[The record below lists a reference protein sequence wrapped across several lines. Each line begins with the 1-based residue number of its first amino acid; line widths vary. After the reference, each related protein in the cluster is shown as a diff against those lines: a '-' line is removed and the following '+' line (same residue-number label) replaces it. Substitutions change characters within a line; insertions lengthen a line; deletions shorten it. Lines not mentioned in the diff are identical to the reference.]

1 LEQVLTRQQGELV
14 ALERRLVLRVR
25 DVLAQSDGAPADLER
40 LASLVNE
47 MDELFLLVVVG
58 EYNSGKS
65 TFINA
70 LLGDEV
76 FAMGD
81 LPTTRAISILR
92 YGEAGPPESIG
103 NHLLLYH
110 YPLEVLR
117 DLDIV
122 DTPGTNSIER
132 MEEEITR
139 EFVPRADLV
148 LFVTSLLQPLT
159 ASELDFLTHIRQWG
173 KKVVFVVNGIDRRNT
188 DEQLDRVR
196 DYLTREVTARLGAA
210 SPSLYFISA
219 LQALRGKVPDREQRP
234 QQDSSTGRNAGA
246 QPIDPRNEYSALERY
261 ILETL
266 REKERVRL
274 KLLTPLGVLRHV
286 LKGNV
291 AGLDE
296 RLRVVQEDARVLRSI
311 RDQLAAYS
319 KEMRTDSERYLIE
332 TRNVLYELERR
343 GRSWFE
349 RTIRIGNAFFL
360 RNKDAVE
367 NRFRAEVVQDAS
379 QAIEGVLHRMVDWTV
394 QRNLKLW
401 RTVFSELDAHTSRLR
416 DSGALAPHGDTEF
429 QYNREELFARL
440 REPVERR
447 LDEFDT
453 EGEAREI
460 VTSVREAV
468 MSAFGVNVL
477 AIGLGGIFIAAFTT
491 AALDFTGVLTATIFA
506 IAGWLIIPARRR
518 HLINEFEQKIS
529 KLNEDLA
536 ALLRTKFEEQL
547 TRYEHQ
553 LLEVVAPYER
563 FLETERTKLESG
575 LKELREGER
584 EVAALE
590 RRVLDTFPE
599 EELTDSGVGARGAGL
614 DESADRGRP

>member
-1 LEQVLTRQQGELV
+1 
-14 ALERRLVLRVR
+14 
-25 DVLAQSDGAPADLER
+25 
-40 LASLVNE
+40 
-47 MDELFLLVVVG
+47 
-58 EYNSGKS
+58 
-65 TFINA
+65 
-70 LLGDEV
+70 
-76 FAMGD
+76 
-81 LPTTRAISILR
+81 
-92 YGEAGPPESIG
+92 
-103 NHLLLYH
+103 
-110 YPLEVLR
+110 
-117 DLDIV
+117 
-122 DTPGTNSIER
+122 
-132 MEEEITR
+132 
-139 EFVPRADLV
+139 DLV

-173 KKVVFVVNGIDRRNT
+173 KKVVFVVNGIDRRNS

-196 DYLTREVTARLGAA
+196 EYLTREVTARLGASA
-210 SPSLYFISA
+210 PSLYFISA
-219 LQALRGKVPDREQRP
+219 LQALRGKVADGQQRP
-234 QQDSSTGRNAGA
+234 QQNSPPTRNAVSA
-246 QPIDPRNEYSALERY
+246 TPDPHNEYSALERY
-261 ILETL
+261 VLETL
-266 REKERVRL
+266 RENERVRL

-291 AGLDE
+291 AALEG
-296 RLRVVQEDARVLRSI
+296 RLTVVQEDARVLRSI
-311 RDQLAAYS
+311 REQLTAYS

-332 TRNVLYELERR
+332 MRNVLYELERR

-367 NRFRAEVVQDAS
+367 NRFRVEVVQDAPL
-379 QAIEGVLHRMVDWTV
+379 AIEGVLHRMVDWTV

-401 RTVFSELDAHTSRLR
+401 RTVFGELDAHTSRLR
-416 DSGALAPHGDTEF
+416 ESGALAPHGDTEF

-440 REPVERR
+440 REPVEKR

-460 VTSVREAV
+460 VTSVKEAV

-518 HLINEFEQKIS
+518 HLVREFEEKIS

-536 ALLRTKFEEQL
+536 TLLRTKFEEQL
-547 TRYEHQ
+547 TRYERQ

-575 LKELREGER
+575 LKSLREAER
-584 EVAALE
+584 EVAVLE
-590 RRVLDTFPE
+590 RRVVDTFPE
-599 EELTDSGVGARGAGL
+599 EQVATLRTAAELGR
-614 DESADRGRP
+614 DEGIHPDGSAA

>member
-1 LEQVLTRQQGELV
+1 LEQVLTRQQGALV
-14 ALERRLVLRVR
+14 ALERKLVLQVR
-25 DVLAQSDGAPADLER
+25 DALTQSEGSREDIDR
-40 LASLVNE
+40 LASLVHE

-92 YGEAGPPESIG
+92 YGQAGPAEKIG
-103 NHLLLYH
+103 ENVQLYH
-110 YPLEVLR
+110 YPLEVLH

-132 MEEEITR
+132 MEEAITR
-139 EFVPRADLV
+139 EFVPRADLL

-159 ASELDFLTHIRQWG
+159 ASELDFLTHIREWG

-188 DEQLDRVR
+188 DEQLTRVR
-196 DYLTREVTARLGAA
+196 DYLTREVTTRLSVNAPA
-210 SPSLYFISA
+210 IYFISA
-219 LQALRGKVPDREQRP
+219 LQALRGKLGQGAATPDP
-234 QQDSSTGRNAGA
+234 K
-246 QPIDPRNEYSALERY
+246 NEYADLERY
-261 ILETL
+261 VLETL
-266 REKERVRL
+266 RETERVRL
-274 KLLTPLGVLRHV
+274 KLLTPLGVLTHV

-291 AGLDE
+291 ATLDG
-296 RLRVVQEDARVLRSI
+296 RLAVVQADASVLRSI
-311 RDQLAAYS
+311 RDQLEAYS

-332 TRNVLYELERR
+332 MRNVLYELERR

-349 RTIRIGNAFFL
+349 RTIRIGNAFVL

-367 NRFRAEVVQDAS
+367 NRFRAEVVQESPQQVEA
-379 QAIEGVLHRMVDWTV
+379 VVHRMVDWTV
-394 QRNLKLW
+394 DRNLRLW
-401 RTVFSELDAHTSRLR
+401 RAVFSELDAHTARLR
-416 DSGALAPHGDTEF
+416 ASGALAPQGDTEF
-429 QYNREELFARL
+429 RYNREELFSRL

-453 EGEAREI
+453 EREAREI
-460 VTSVREAV
+460 VTSVKEAV
-468 MSAFGVNVL
+468 MSAFGVNIL
-477 AIGLGGIFIAAFTT
+477 AIGLGGIFIAVFTT

-506 IAGWLIIPARRR
+506 IAGWMIIPARRR
-518 HLINEFEQKIS
+518 HLIKEFEEKIS
-529 KLNEDLA
+529 KLNADLA
-536 ALLRTKFEEQL
+536 ELLRAKFEEQL
-547 TRYEHQ
+547 TRYERQ

-575 LKELREGER
+575 LEAMRGAQA

-590 RRVLDTFPE
+590 HRVAETFPE
-599 EELTDSGVGARGAGL
+599 EAALR
-614 DESADRGRP
+614 

>member
-1 LEQVLTRQQGELV
+1 MEQVLTRQQGELV

-25 DVLAQSDGAPADLER
+25 DVLAQADGARADVER

-70 LLGDEV
+70 ILGDEV

-92 YGEAGPPESIG
+92 YGEAGPPESIDE
-103 NHLLLYH
+103 HVQLYH

-159 ASELDFLTHIRQWG
+159 ASELDFLTHIREWG
-173 KKVVFVVNGIDRRNT
+173 KKVVFVVNGIDRRNS

-196 DYLTREVTARLGAA
+196 EYLTREVSVRLGASA
-210 SPSLYFISA
+210 PSLYFISA
-219 LQALRGKVPDREQRP
+219 LQALRGKLSARTGQTPG
-234 QQDSSTGRNAGA
+234 DSTTLDS
-246 QPIDPRNEYSALERY
+246 RNEYSGLERY
-261 ILETL
+261 VLETL
-266 REKERVRL
+266 RETERVRL

-291 AGLDE
+291 STMAA
-296 RLRVVQEDARVLRSI
+296 RLLVVDEDANVLRSI
-311 RDQLAAYS
+311 REQLLAYS
-319 KEMRTDSERYLIE
+319 NEMRSDSERYLIE
-332 TRNVLYELERR
+332 MRNVLYELERR

-349 RTIRIGNAFFL
+349 RTIRIGNAFLL

-367 NRFRAEVVQDAS
+367 NRFRAEVVQDTP
-379 QAIEGVLHRMVDWTV
+379 QAVEAVVHRMVDWTV

-401 RTVFSELDAHTSRLR
+401 RTVFAELDAHTTRLR
-416 DSGALAPHGDTEF
+416 ESGALAPHGDTEF
-429 QYNREELFARL
+429 EYNREELFARL

-453 EGEAREI
+453 EREAREI

-477 AIGLGGIFIAAFTT
+477 AIGLGGIFLAVFTT
-491 AALDFTGVLTATIFA
+491 AALDVTGVLTATLFA

-518 HLINEFEQKIS
+518 QLIQDFEKKIG
-529 KLNEDLA
+529 KLNDDLA
-536 ALLRTKFEEQL
+536 ALLRATFEEQL
-547 TRYEHQ
+547 TRYERQ
-553 LLEVVAPYER
+553 LLEVLAPYER
-563 FLETERTKLESG
+563 FLDTERKKLDTG
-575 LKELREGER
+575 LTALREAER
-584 EVAALE
+584 DVSALE
-590 RRVLDTFPE
+590 RRVVETFPE
-599 EELTDSGVGARGAGL
+599 DQLAPR
-614 DESADRGRP
+614 

>member
-1 LEQVLTRQQGELV
+1 MEQVLTRQQGELV

-25 DVLAQSDGAPADLER
+25 DVLAQSDAARADLDR

-92 YGEAGPPESIG
+92 YGEAGPPEAIG
-103 NHLLLYH
+103 EHLQLFH

-139 EFVPRADLV
+139 EFVPRADLI

-159 ASELDFLTHIRQWG
+159 ASELDFLTHIREWG
-173 KKVVFVVNGIDRRNT
+173 KKVVFVVNGIDRRNS

-196 DYLTREVTARLGAA
+196 DYLTREVTARLGASA
-210 SPSLYFISA
+210 PSLYFISA
-219 LQALRGKVPDREQRP
+219 LHALRGKLAARPEQS
-234 QQDSSTGRNAGA
+234 QDSRAAPPTDS
-246 QPIDPRNEYSALERY
+246 RNEYLALERY
-261 ILETL
+261 VLETL
-266 REKERVRL
+266 RETERVRL

-291 AGLDE
+291 STMAA
-296 RLRVVQEDARVLRSI
+296 RLLVVDEDANVLRSI
-311 RDQLAAYS
+311 REQLLAYS

-332 TRNVLYELERR
+332 MRNVLYELERR

-367 NRFRAEVVQDAS
+367 NRFRAEVVQDTP
-379 QAIEGVLHRMVDWTV
+379 QAIESVVHRMVDWTV

-401 RTVFSELDAHTSRLR
+401 RSVFAELDAHTTRLR
-416 DSGALAPHGDTEF
+416 DAGALAPDGDTEF

-453 EGEAREI
+453 EREAREI
-460 VTSVREAV
+460 VTSVKEAV

-477 AIGLGGIFIAAFTT
+477 AIGLGGIFLAVFTT
-491 AALDFTGVLTATIFA
+491 AALDFTGVLTATLFA

-518 HLINEFEQKIS
+518 QLMSDFEAKIA
-529 KLNEDLA
+529 KLNDDLA
-536 ALLRTKFEEQL
+536 ALLRTTFEEQL
-547 TRYEHQ
+547 TRYERQ
-553 LLEVVAPYER
+553 LLEVLAPYER
-563 FLETERTKLESG
+563 FLDTERKKLETG
-575 LKELREGER
+575 LNALREAER
-584 EVAALE
+584 EVGALE
-590 RRVLDTFPE
+590 RRVLETFPE
-599 EELTDSGVGARGAGL
+599 EQLAAR
-614 DESADRGRP
+614 

>member
-1 LEQVLTRQQGELV
+1 
-14 ALERRLVLRVR
+14 
-25 DVLAQSDGAPADLER
+25 
-40 LASLVNE
+40 

-92 YGEAGPPESIG
+92 YGKAGPPETIG
-103 NHLLLYH
+103 EHVQLYH

-132 MEEEITR
+132 MEEAITR
-139 EFVPRADLV
+139 EFVPRADLL

-159 ASELDFLTHIRQWG
+159 ASELDFLTHIREWG
-173 KKVVFVVNGIDRRNT
+173 KKVVFVVNGIDRRNS
-188 DEQLDRVR
+188 DDQLTRVR
-196 DYLTREVTARLGAA
+196 EYLTREVTTRLGVATPA
-210 SPSLYFISA
+210 VYFISA
-219 LQALRGKVPDREQRP
+219 LQALRAKTGKGE
-234 QQDSSTGRNAGA
+234 ST
-246 QPIDPRNEYSALERY
+246 DPLNEYSELERY
-261 ILETL
+261 VLETL
-266 REKERVRL
+266 REVERVRL
-274 KLLTPLGVLRHV
+274 KLLTPLGVLTHV

-291 AGLDE
+291 GNLE
-296 RLRVVQEDARVLRSI
+296 SRLAVVHADSGVLRSI
-311 RDQLAAYS
+311 RDQLNGYS
-319 KEMRTDSERYLIE
+319 KEMRADSERYLIE
-332 TRNVLYELERR
+332 MRNVLYELEKR

-349 RTIRIGNAFFL
+349 RTIRIGNAFML

-367 NRFRAEVVQDAS
+367 NRFRAEVVMES
-379 QAIEGVLHRMVDWTV
+379 PQAVEKVVHRMVDWTV
-394 QRNLKLW
+394 DRNLKLW
-401 RTVFSELDAHTSRLR
+401 RSVFRELDAHTARLR
-416 DSGALAPHGDTEF
+416 ESGALAPHGDTEF

-453 EGEAREI
+453 EREAREI
-460 VTSVREAV
+460 VTSVKEAV

-477 AIGLGGIFIAAFTT
+477 AIGLGGIFLAVFTT
-491 AALDFTGVLTATIFA
+491 AVLDFTGILTATLAA
-506 IAGWLIIPARRR
+506 IAGWMIIPARRR
-518 HLINEFEQKIS
+518 HLIKEFEQKIS

-547 TRYEHQ
+547 ERYERQ

-563 FLETERTKLESG
+563 FLEAERAKLEGG
-575 LKELREGER
+575 LEDLRGAQA
-584 EVAALE
+584 EVATLE
-590 RRVLDTFPE
+590 KRVMDTFPE
-599 EELTDSGVGARGAGL
+599 HQLAAR
-614 DESADRGRP
+614 

>member
-1 LEQVLTRQQGELV
+1 
-14 ALERRLVLRVR
+14 VLRVR
-25 DVLAQSDGAPADLER
+25 DALAQSDGARADLER

-65 TFINA
+65 TFINS

-103 NHLLLYH
+103 EHVQLYH

-132 MEEEITR
+132 MEEAITR
-139 EFVPRADLV
+139 EFVPRADLI

-159 ASELDFLTHIRQWG
+159 ASELDFLTHIREWG
-173 KKVVFVVNGIDRRNT
+173 KKVVFIVNGIDRRNS

-196 DYLTREVTARLGAA
+196 EYLTREITTRLGAA
-210 SPSLYFISA
+210 APTLYFISA
-219 LQALRGKVPDREQRP
+219 LEALRGKMAARP
-234 QQDSSTGRNAGA
+234 GGTGQVSTADNAGA
-246 QPIDPRNEYSALERY
+246 PATTDARNEYPALERY
-261 ILETL
+261 VLETL
-266 REKERVRL
+266 RETERVRL

-286 LKGNV
+286 LKSNL
-291 AGLDE
+291 AALDT
-296 RLRVVQEDARVLRSI
+296 RLTVVHEDARVLRSI
-311 RDQLAAYS
+311 REQLTAYS
-319 KEMRTDSERYLIE
+319 LEMRTDSERYLIE
-332 TRNVLYELERR
+332 MRNVLYELERR

-349 RTIRIGNAFFL
+349 RTIRIGNALLL

-367 NRFRAEVVQDAS
+367 NRFRAEVVQDAP
-379 QAIEGVLHRMVDWTV
+379 QQIEGVVHRMVDWTV

-401 RTVFSELDAHTSRLR
+401 RTVFAELDAHTARLR
-416 DSGALAPHGDTEF
+416 ESGALAPDGDTEF

-453 EGEAREI
+453 EREAREI
-460 VTSVREAV
+460 VNSVKEAV

-477 AIGLGGIFIAAFTT
+477 ALGLGSILVAAFTT
-491 AALDFTGVLTATIFA
+491 AALDFTGVLTATLFA
-506 IAGWLIIPARRR
+506 IAGWLIIPARRKQ
-518 HLINEFEQKIS
+518 LVKEFEEKIS
-529 KLNEDLA
+529 KLNEDLGT
-536 ALLRTKFEEQL
+536 LLSTKFEEQL
-547 TRYEHQ
+547 GRYERQ

-563 FLETERTKLESG
+563 FLETERTKLEAAT
-575 LKELREGER
+575 KALREAEQ
-584 EVAALE
+584 EVIALE
-590 RRVLDTFPE
+590 RRVIETFPE
-599 EELTDSGVGARGAGL
+599 QQLATG
-614 DESADRGRP
+614 